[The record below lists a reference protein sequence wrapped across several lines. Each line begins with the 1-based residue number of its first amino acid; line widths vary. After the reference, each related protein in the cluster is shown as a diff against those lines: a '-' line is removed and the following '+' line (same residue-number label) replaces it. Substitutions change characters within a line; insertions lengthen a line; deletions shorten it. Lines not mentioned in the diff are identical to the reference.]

1 MPERNCPRD
10 SSCSNLFKLAQT
22 WISGPVAIHSQDAFR
37 KNYLL
42 WLTQYTK
49 MKALAPAD
57 LEVATLG
64 PRTIQSPMQRHWA
77 QAGEM
82 EIFVSDEDRILL
94 DDSLAGVS
102 GALAGIEQLPAFELA
117 GPRRSIFFDPAQ
129 TSCAIVTCGGLCP
142 GINDVIRGLTMEAY
156 SRYGVQKI
164 YGIRCG
170 YEGLIKNYGHLVLA
184 VTEHCAEQTILPLNR
199 SDAITQ

>member
-1 MPERNCPRD
+1 
-10 SSCSNLFKLAQT
+10 
-22 WISGPVAIHSQDAFR
+22 
-37 KNYLL
+37 
-42 WLTQYTK
+42 
-49 MKALAPAD
+49 
-57 LEVATLG
+57 
-64 PRTIQSPMQRHWA
+64 MQRHWA

-94 DDSLAGVS
+94 DDSLSSVS
-102 GALAGIEQLPAFELA
+102 GALACSERLPAFELA
-117 GPRRSIFFDPAQ
+117 GPRRSIFFDPAK

-170 YEGLIKNYGHLVLA
+170 YEERPVS
-184 VTEHCAEQTILPLNR
+184 PW
-199 SDAITQ
+199 